1 MCMEPIN
8 NVGAV
13 NYAMTVPQSEN
24 QVQGYEDYSSMPMVY
39 DPAMEEKSQAASNKT
54 GLMALGAIAL
64 AGIGLG
70 TGYLIWGKKKAG
82 SSEVKELADD
92 AKKAFE
98 EQIENLT
105 KERDSLKKTNEEVG
119 KLVDE
124 KSPWYAVKLKDFKAK
139 IKKTLKPDA
148 EDTKKVEKKA
158 EEAASE
164 VKDKADDAAKAA
176 EDKAAKE

>member
-1 MCMEPIN
+1 MEPIN
-8 NVGAV
+8 NVGAA

-24 QVQGYEDYSSMPMVY
+24 QVQGMEDYSSMPMVY

-82 SSEVKELADD
+82 SAEVKELAED

-98 EQIENLT
+98 EQIQNLT
-105 KERDSLKKTNEEVG
+105 KERDGLKKCNEEAG
-119 KLVDE
+119 KIADE
-124 KSPWYAVKLKDFKAK
+124 KTFLNPGLRTRCER
-139 IKKTLKPDA
+139 IKKALNPDA
-148 EDTKKVEKKA
+148 EDAKKVEKKA

-164 VKDKADDAAKAA
+164 VKDKVDDAAKAA
-176 EDKAAKE
+176 EDNAAKE